1 MELRTLR
8 YFLAVAQE
16 ASITRAAERLHLTQ
30 PNLSRQL
37 RELEEELGTTLF
49 IRGRGIT
56 LTEEGQIFRKR
67 GEEIMEL
74 LDKAK
79 TEVAASMQNISGD
92 IYIGCAETDAMRIVL
107 RIVKDIQDQYPGI
120 HIHLISGHEEV
131 VSERLERGLLDFGVF
146 MEPTDMQKYEFV
158 RLAATDT
165 WGLLMQKDAPLATRP
180 FIRPQDLVGL
190 PLICSNQGLF
200 QNQLAGWSGKAQD
213 KMDIVATYN
222 LLFNASLM
230 VEEGLGYAICL
241 DKIIPT
247 TADRPLCFR
256 PLEPRI
262 EAGVSVAWKKYQVF
276 SKAAQIF
283 LNRLQNS
290 PKDPLHLDIKEM
302 R

>member
-1 MELRTLR
+1 MELRALR
-8 YFLAVAQE
+8 YFLAVARE
-16 ASITRAAERLHLTQ
+16 ESITRAAERLHLTQ

-67 GEEIMEL
+67 VEETMEL
-74 LDKAK
+74 LDKAR
-79 TEVAASMQNISGD
+79 TEVAASAQDIGGD
-92 IYIGCAETDAMRIVL
+92 IYIGCAETDVMRIVFHIIKKI
-107 RIVKDIQDQYPGI
+107 RDQYPGI
-120 HIHLISGHEEV
+120 HIHLTSGHEEV
-131 VSERLERGLLDFGVF
+131 VAERLERGLLDFGVF

-158 RLAATDT
+158 RLPETDT
-165 WGLLMQKDAPLATRP
+165 WGLLIRKDDPLAMNP
-180 FIRPQDLVGL
+180 SIRPRDLVGL
-190 PLICSNQGLF
+190 PLICSNQELF
-200 QNQLAGWSGKAQD
+200 QNQLAGWSGKIQD
-213 KMDIVATYN
+213 KMEIIATYN

-256 PLEPRI
+256 PLEPRM
-262 EAGVSVAWKKYQVF
+262 EAGISVAWKKYQVF

-283 LNRLQNS
+283 LNHLQSNLTGS
-290 PKDPLHLDIKEM
+290 N
-302 R
+302 

>member
-8 YFLAVAQE
+8 YFLAAARE
-16 ASITRAAERLHLTQ
+16 ESITRAAERLHLTQ

-67 GEEIMEL
+67 GEEMMEL
-74 LDKAK
+74 LNKAR
-79 TEVAASMQNISGD
+79 TEVAASIQDISGD
-92 IYIGCAETDAMRIVL
+92 IYIGCAETDAMRIVF
-107 RIVKDIQDQYPGI
+107 RMIKDIRDQYPGI
-120 HIHLISGHEEV
+120 HIHLTSGHEV
-131 VSERLERGLLDFGVF
+131 VVAERLERGLLDFGVF

-158 RLAATDT
+158 RLPTADI
-165 WGLLMQKDAPLATRP
+165 WGLLMRKDDPLSAYP
-180 FIRPQDLVGL
+180 SIRAQNLVGL

-200 QNQLAGWSGKAQD
+200 QNQLAGWSGKVQD
-213 KMDIVATYN
+213 KMDIIATYN

-247 TADRPLCFR
+247 TVDRPLCFR

-283 LNRLQNS
+283 LNRLQR
-290 PKDPLHLDIKEM
+290 DISG
-302 R
+302 

>member
-1 MELRTLR
+1 MNGLGGSIMELRTIR

-16 ASITRAAERLHLTQ
+16 KNITRAADRLHLTQ

-37 RELEEELGTTLF
+37 RELEEELGTVLF

-67 GEEIMEL
+67 AEEMMEL
-74 LDKAK
+74 LDKAR
-79 TEVAASMQNISGD
+79 TEVTTSVRDISGD
-92 IYIGCAETDAMRIVL
+92 IYIGCAETDVMRIVL
-107 RIVKDIQDQYPGI
+107 RIIKKIRDQYPGI
-120 HIHLISGHEEV
+120 HIHITSGHEEV
-131 VSERLERGLLDFGVF
+131 VSERLDRGLLDFGVF
-146 MEPTDMQKYEFV
+146 MEPVDLQKYEFI
-158 RLAATDT
+158 RLPAADT
-165 WGLLMQKDAPLATRP
+165 WGLLLRKDDPLAQKSS
-180 FIRPQDLVGL
+180 ICSIDLVGL

-200 QNQLAGWSGKAQD
+200 QNQLAGWSGKNQG

-256 PLEPRI
+256 PLEPKI

-283 LNRLQNS
+283 LSHLQY
-290 PKDPLHLDIKEM
+290 DLM
-302 R
+302 GQ